1 MLFKLCYSVRM
12 DTCACI
18 RYMMEKA
25 GMSGRQL
32 SVELGKVPTYIATT
46 LSRNGSVSAENLAR
60 IAEITG
66 FEVAIEGHGER
77 VRVTERGVD
86 DSYGNQGTAHQP
98 GGDSAP

>member
-1 MLFKLCYSVRM
+1 M

-18 RYMMEKA
+18 RFMMEKA

-32 SVELGKVPTYIATT
+32 SAALGKSPTYIGST
-46 LSRNGSVSAENLAR
+46 LSQGGNVTAENLAR

-98 GGDSAP
+98 RGDSTP

>member
-1 MLFKLCYSVRM
+1 
-12 DTCACI
+12 
-18 RYMMEKA
+18 
-25 GMSGRQL
+25 MSGRQL
-32 SVELGKVPTYIATT
+32 SAALGKSPTYIGST
-46 LSRNGSVSAENLAR
+46 LSQGGNVTAENLAR